1 MNELYRTLGITKQAH
16 HQMITR
22 LIKNKEDKQLIIQNI
37 MAVRSL
43 HPKLGAKKIYKILQP
58 EGIGR
63 DLFIETYKEAGFNV
77 IAKRNYRKTTHS
89 IPSLRY
95 KNLTIGLIINDIN
108 QLWTSDITYLQIGHD
123 TFLYLVFILD
133 VYSRRILGYN
143 VSNTLRAES
152 NMKALN
158 MALKERN
165 IAKYPNLIHHSDKG
179 VQYTSHAYT
188 KLLTDHQ
195 IKISMCNNV
204 YENTHIERVN
214 GTFKN
219 EYLSNYSIKNI
230 PDCQRALK
238 KSVKL
243 YNDMRPHWSLPDLRT
258 PSDYEDHIKSIP
270 LDERF
275 KLNIYSDDNE
285 LKKQIYKQVE
295 LFF

>member
-1 MNELYRTLGITKQAH
+1 MKELYKVLGTTKQAH

-22 LIKNKEDKQLIIQNI
+22 LTKNKEDKQLIIQNI
-37 MAVRSL
+37 IAVRSL
-43 HPKLGAKKIYKILQP
+43 HPKIGAKKIYKILQP
-58 EGIGR
+58 ESIGR
-63 DLFIETYKEAGFNV
+63 DWFIEIYREAGFNV

-89 IPSLRY
+89 TPSLRY
-95 KNLTIGLIINDIN
+95 TNLTSGLIFNDIN

-143 VSNTLRAES
+143 VSDSLKAES
-152 NMKALN
+152 NIKALK
-158 MALKERN
+158 MALKERK

-179 VQYTSHAYT
+179 VQYTSNAYIE
-188 KLLTDHQ
+188 LLTDHQ

-204 YENTHIERVN
+204 YENTHIERIN

-219 EYLSNYSIKNI
+219 EYLSGYTIKNI

-238 KSVKL
+238 ESVEL
-243 YNDMRPHWSLPDLRT
+243 YNDMRPHWSLPDLKT
-258 PSDYEDHIKSIP
+258 PSAYEDHIKNIP
-270 LDERF
+270 SGERF
-275 KLNIYSDDNE
+275 KLKIYSDENE